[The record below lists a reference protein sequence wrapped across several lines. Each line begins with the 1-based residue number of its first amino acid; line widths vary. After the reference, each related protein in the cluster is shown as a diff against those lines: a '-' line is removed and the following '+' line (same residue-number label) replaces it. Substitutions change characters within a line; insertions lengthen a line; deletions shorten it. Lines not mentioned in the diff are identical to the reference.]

1 MKRSLIIA
9 LIAVSGWCHAADK
22 AEEWSETVLSEAT
35 IEKIQQAQF
44 NYKKCAIDT
53 MRKAEYAKLE
63 SRRATD
69 AVIKDCEPVL
79 AEIRQ
84 VYLDVEVPGI
94 VADRH
99 LKKLRIE
106 VTRKVLQELMYI
118 EAAKKAGAQP

>member
-9 LIAVSGWCHAADK
+9 LMAVTGWAYAADK
-22 AEEWSETVLSEAT
+22 AEEWNETTLSEET
-35 IEKIQQAQF
+35 IEKIQQAQLS
-44 NYKKCAIDT
+44 YKKCAIDA
-53 MRKAEYAKLE
+53 MHKAEYAKLE

-79 AEIRQ
+79 ADMRQ
-84 VYLDVEVPGI
+84 VYVEVEVPAP

-99 LKKLRIE
+99 LKKLRID

-118 EAAKKAGAQP
+118 EAAKQAGAQP